1 VIDMAT
7 GNQQPPRIRYP
18 MERIA
23 VMGAGAVGCYY
34 GFKLARA
41 GHDVVLIGRPQHV
54 EAIERQGLRLETQSF
69 DERVRVSASTEVSA
83 VQGAQIVLFCVK
95 SIDTE
100 SGAAA
105 IKPHLARDAVVL
117 SLQNGVEN
125 ADRLRA
131 LLPQEVIAA
140 AVYVGVEI
148 AGPGHVRHRGRGE
161 LVIGRSKASNDVART
176 LIAAG
181 VPTDISD
188 SVRGALWAKLIT
200 NCAYNALSAITQL
213 PYGRLVKGEGVTT
226 VLRDIVDE
234 CVAVAKADGV
244 TLPGDVDAAVR
255 KIAETA
261 AGQYASTAQDLARG
275 KRSEIDHLNG
285 FIVRRGEALGVA
297 TPANRLLHAIVK
309 LIEASE
315 FHRSR
320 SQPPP
325 KLELAHE

>member
-1 VIDMAT
+1 MK
-7 GNQQPPRIRYP
+7 
-18 MERIA
+18 IA

-41 GHDVVLIGRPQHV
+41 GHDVVLIGRLQHV
-54 EAIERQGLRLETQSF
+54 EAIERQGLRLETQIL
-69 DERVRVSASTEVSA
+69 DERIRVSASTEASA
-83 VQGAQIVLFCVK
+83 VRGAELVLFCVK
-95 SIDTE
+95 STDTE
-100 SGAAA
+100 SAAAA
-105 IKPHLARDAVVL
+105 IRPHLAPDSLVL

-140 AVYVGVEI
+140 AVYVGTEM
-148 AGPGHVRHRGRGE
+148 AGPGHVRHHGRGE
-161 LVIGRSKASNDVART
+161 LVIEQSKASDHVARA

-181 VPTDISD
+181 VPTDISEN
-188 SVRGALWAKLIT
+188 VRGALWTKLIT

-213 PYGRLVKGEGVTT
+213 PYGRLVKGEGVAV
-226 VLRDIVDE
+226 VLRDLVDE

-244 TLPGDVDAAVR
+244 TLPGDVDVAVR

-297 TPANRLLHAIVK
+297 APANRLLHAIVK
-309 LIEASE
+309 LIES
-315 FHRSR
+315 
-320 SQPPP
+320 
-325 KLELAHE
+325 K